1 METYRAKG
9 RNVPVRHREL
19 ALANSV
25 LMAAPWS
32 YWKEGVGDEWGIP
45 GKVRLIKN
53 RKGSAWARRRDVG
66 RDREAL
72 LGSARCSTVV
82 RVRWTYR
89 IPGTCPC
96 LRAGR
101 SRRSGTSLRPCA
113 YRDGASMV
121 ARPTSRTRWQTGRPR
136 KHPTSVAA
144 RIATM
149 PMMRTLAM
157 L

>member
-53 RKGSAWARRRDVG
+53 RKGSAWARRREEIQNDGVLEHPHFRCDLG
-66 RDREAL
+66 RVHQL
-72 LGSARCSTVV
+72 F
-82 RVRWTYR
+82 
-89 IPGTCPC
+89 
-96 LRAGR
+96 AGAH
-101 SRRSGTSLRPCA
+101 G
-113 YRDGASMV
+113 
-121 ARPTSRTRWQTGRPR
+121 
-136 KHPTSVAA
+136 
-144 RIATM
+144 
-149 PMMRTLAM
+149 
-157 L
+157 